1 MAIRTPRP
9 LCCRHFGAFSVE
21 VDLFPGAY
29 AARLYAAAPSG
40 LKSGD
45 ASPVYRV
52 PCREKSLPPLPGLWP
67 DSMSYFQV
75 VPVVAGRW
83 CIAWELVSGQAQ
95 RTVIPQPRAYPCVSP
110 TCGVYV
116 RCGRLLRMAASV
128 KIIPERRP
136 TREGKGR
143 RELWLDTKTLHRAQS
158 ILGTA
163 TERETVE
170 VALDMIA
177 FRRELLEGTQKLSR
191 LKIDPIR

>member
-1 MAIRTPRP
+1 
-9 LCCRHFGAFSVE
+9 
-21 VDLFPGAY
+21 
-29 AARLYAAAPSG
+29 
-40 LKSGD
+40 
-45 ASPVYRV
+45 
-52 PCREKSLPPLPGLWP
+52 
-67 DSMSYFQV
+67 
-75 VPVVAGRW
+75 
-83 CIAWELVSGQAQ
+83 
-95 RTVIPQPRAYPCVSP
+95 
-110 TCGVYV
+110 
-116 RCGRLLRMAASV
+116 MAASV